1 MVFKAKFLDAASKGD
16 VRSLKQLLALNKH
29 NRDNFLKEA
38 CDESGK
44 TALMMASEAGHTD
57 VVSILLQKGA
67 DVNAQD
73 IKGWTAVFYASLFMR
88 VEIRI
93 KQGQLLEELI
103 KTGASINHT
112 DSYGN
117 SSLHL
122 AAKFCNT
129 YGVRTLLEK
138 GANPKI
144 LNKDGQMPIHTVI
157 VHGSAN
163 KVVEFLPFDCLEVK
177 DSLGRTP
184 LLLATLQGRLD
195 IISTLISHGANV
207 EAIGSGRDLEAVLLG
222 KSPLRWAAHYGHTE
236 IARVLL
242 DNGANIENVD
252 VNGWNALIE
261 SCFYGQLD
269 IAKLLIG
276 RGADTNVRCN
286 CYGDNTTALHLAA
299 LKCNAQVVKEL
310 IGAGARLDAKDSRG
324 KTPLDIAI
332 EQEFDEVVQVLIQSS
347 DTSACRLQTVR
358 SGNLPSAP
366 PLESE
371 DHSGGA
377 GLNTNSIIF
386 CWIFSSCLF
395 LTQFIVIFAKSKQR
409 KK

>member
-1 MVFKAKFLDAASKGD
+1 MVFKAQFLDAASKGD

-29 NRDNFLKEA
+29 NHDNFLKEA

-73 IKGWTAVFYASLFMR
+73 IKGWTAVFYASLFRR

-103 KTGASINHT
+103 KSGASINHT

-117 SSLHL
+117 SGLHL
-122 AAKFCNT
+122 AAKFCNP

-144 LNKDGQMPIHTVI
+144 LNKDGQMPIHTVV

-163 KVVEFLPFDCLEVK
+163 TVVEFLPYDCLEVK
-177 DSLGRTP
+177 DSSGRTP
-184 LLLATLQGRLD
+184 LLLAALEGRWEM
-195 IISTLISHGANV
+195 IGTLISHGANIK
-207 EAIGSGRDLEAVLLG
+207 ARDSRGR
-222 KSPLRWAAHYGHTE
+222 
-236 IARVLL
+236 
-242 DNGANIENVD
+242 
-252 VNGWNALIE
+252 
-261 SCFYGQLD
+261 
-269 IAKLLIG
+269 
-276 RGADTNVRCN
+276 
-286 CYGDNTTALHLAA
+286 TALHLAA
-299 LKCNAQVVKEL
+299 FSGHAQVVKEL

-332 EQEFDEVVQVLIQSS
+332 EQKFDEGVQVLIQSS
-347 DTSACRLQTVR
+347 DTSACGLQTVR
-358 SGNLPSAP
+358 CGNLPSAP

-371 DHSGGA
+371 NHNSGA
-377 GLNTNSIIF
+377 GLNTNSIILLD
-386 CWIFSSCLF
+386 CY
-395 LTQFIVIFAKSKQR
+395 
-409 KK
+409 